1 MRTRPTALLASITLL
16 ALHLAACSPALIPG
30 TKVPDRPENRAVL
43 EVLARYKLA
52 AEALDTQA
60 ILSLAAPAYFEQSNS
75 RGATPV
81 DGAGLSR
88 ALQDKF
94 GRVKTLKM
102 DITVRDLRIQGD
114 RAEIDYFLVMH
125 YALDLP
131 AKEKWFPD
139 SDDQRMVL
147 ARIDGKWKVA
157 SGL

>member
-1 MRTRPTALLASITLL
+1 MRIRPSALLACTALL
-16 ALHLAACSPALIPG
+16 ALHLAACSPSLIPG

-43 EVLARYKLA
+43 EVLARYKVA
-52 AEALDTQA
+52 AEALDTQT
-60 ILSLAAPAYFEQSNS
+60 ILSLAAPTYFEQSNS

-81 DGAGLSR
+81 DAAGLAR
-88 ALQDKF
+88 ALQEKF

-102 DITVRDLRIQGD
+102 DITVRDLRIRGE

-147 ARIDGKWKVA
+147 ALIGGQWKVA